1 MTFFIRLAG
10 RNIRIQSLYEAVFSF
25 CESYVINEPG
35 TVQADID
42 ITVHAEDIENEAA
55 VVRRENSKLGFSFEY
70 APQVLEAAA
79 VHRKIA
85 TAMTAFDTFVMHGT
99 VISTSGTGYM
109 ITASSGTGKT
119 TRAKLWV
126 KHIPDSQIVNG
137 DKPLIRITDD
147 AAYAYGTPWC
157 GKHRLGN
164 DICVPLRALCVLERG
179 ERNEITSIDKKEA
192 LPMLLQQSYRP
203 SDIGALQKTVSLI
216 SKMSETVSFFRL
228 KCNMDPEAADGSYGY
243 MSKVIGERS

>member
-25 CESYVINEPG
+25 CESYVINDPG

-157 GKHRLGN
+157 GKEGMN
-164 DICVPLRALCVLERG
+164 VNTCVPLRSLLILERSDG
-179 ERNEITSIDKKEA
+179 GNTIA
-192 LPMLLQQSYRP
+192 PMRASDAYPVLLRQTYFPVETAARLKTFSLLQRLT
-203 SDIGALQKTVSLI
+203 DNVSI
-216 SKMSETVSFFRL
+216 FHFCSEPTA
-228 KCNMDPEAADGSYGY
+228 EAVLTAWQATRSAD
-243 MSKVIGERS
+243 R